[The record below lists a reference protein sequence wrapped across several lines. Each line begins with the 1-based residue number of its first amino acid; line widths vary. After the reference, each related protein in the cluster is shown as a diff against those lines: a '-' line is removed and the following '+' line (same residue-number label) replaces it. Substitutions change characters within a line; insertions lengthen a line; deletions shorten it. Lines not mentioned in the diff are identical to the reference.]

1 MVSDGKDHSEDV
13 LVWGGTIVTGL
24 GKDGFPPER
33 EGGVLEDRAC
43 GGCLEGMRNSGE
55 LLTKAE
61 RDPT

>member
-1 MVSDGKDHSEDV
+1 MVTGAEHLSMDWT
-13 LVWGGTIVTGL
+13 LWGVTIVSGL

-33 EGGVLEDRAC
+33 EGGVLEDRSC
-43 GGCLEGMRNSGE
+43 GGGLEDMRNSGE